1 MEEKKRIITATAEE
15 LVAIKRLEIPI
26 TSLHNKLEGRL
37 EKYAEALKKRL
48 VERETL
54 QKDETNLVA
63 DLRWEDKKAARGMA
77 LGIREFEQRYP
88 EYGKILREII
98 NEHRTSRRAYVVFGT
113 RNEDV
118 PYEVYANLMQDLG
131 IKDEGLM
138 RRVYD
143 VCRDLRS
150 NFGKEVDSGLHE
162 KLMPE

>member
-1 MEEKKRIITATAEE
+1 
-15 LVAIKRLEIPI
+15 
-26 TSLHNKLEGRL
+26 
-37 EKYAEALKKRL
+37 
-48 VERETL
+48 
-54 QKDETNLVA
+54 
-63 DLRWEDKKAARGMA
+63 MA

-118 PYEVYANLMQDLG
+118 PYEVYASIMQGLG
-131 IKDEGLM
+131 IKDEGLI

-143 VCRDLRS
+143 VCRDLKS
-150 NFGKEVDSGLHE
+150 NFGKKVDTGMHE